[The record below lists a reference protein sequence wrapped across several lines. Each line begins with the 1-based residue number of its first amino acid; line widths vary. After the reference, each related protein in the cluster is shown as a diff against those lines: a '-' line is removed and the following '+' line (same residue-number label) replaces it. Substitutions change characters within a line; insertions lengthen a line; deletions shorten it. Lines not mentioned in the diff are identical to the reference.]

1 MSQEGLKMTHVT
13 VAGCQRSGNWRR
25 FSLSPPLENM
35 GVEMTAATGL
45 RFWTRATVTYLVF
58 HLLHLHPLLQV
69 QSVLKIIPKNKYQ
82 GAKNWPGENYN
93 LIPQQKRATAR
104 WSGHWCSSS
113 SSSSS
118 PLSSSSAGS
127 GRRHRSY
134 YFSLPHMNDQE
145 DHRSYHSVFYIYEWM
160 FKKTTGG
167 TESWD
172 DALAT
177 NRTTTKD
184 SQPGACWI
192 NLIHIQ
198 CIYIIIL
205 LLYRIFEDI
214 CIIYV
219 IIYMY
224 IIHISS

>member
-25 FSLSPPLENM
+25 FSLSSPLENM
-35 GVEMTAATGL
+35 GVEMTAAAGL

-134 YFSLPHMNDQE
+134 HLVFHICMTDQEDTGHINLVFHIYEWSGRPQVISFSLPHMNDQE
-145 DHRSYHSVFYIYEWM
+145 DHRRIRKIRW
-160 FKKTTGG
+160 
-167 TESWD
+167 
-172 DALAT
+172 
-177 NRTTTKD
+177 R
-184 SQPGACWI
+184 PGHQSHHDQGSPARCV
-192 NLIHIQ
+192 LIHKSST
-198 CIYIIIL
+198 IL
-205 LLYRIFEDI
+205 TQPRIPD
-214 CIIYV
+214 V
-219 IIYMY
+219 DRMKM
-224 IIHISS
+224 